1 MGFARHQVD
10 RTLRG
15 VGRSDRERASADDD
29 AVVAVVAYLAPRDG
43 RAFPC
48 LTAVDAVGVAR
59 TQAGP
64 DALRHGAS
72 VYDAV
77 SVLVGVALLLEK
89 REGVGPVYRDVF
101 EFGVVALVEHDGM
114 DAGVRLVGLDVHD
127 HQIPDLLAC
136 APRSVL
142 DGPEE
147 VVTELFECGV
157 VARVGGDAVALE
169 QACLRIVELH
179 AVGGQTGYGIPL
191 VDPDVEPASV
201 FGYGR
206 NLALRKAER
215 IVVDGQVA
223 QLHPHAVVKA
233 ERLLLIVADDR
244 RSVAVD
250 VDVGQVVELVRP
262 VVAHVERVGAFG
274 YFDEVPAFLPVE
286 DLVMILRRR
295 GCRETCG
302 GTENSQFFHLNR
314 VRCRSSS
321 AGIVRSSACT
331 PDSGSGFCSLRVRAW
346 APASRSCTVCNC
358 S

>member
-1 MGFARHQVD
+1 
-10 RTLRG
+10 
-15 VGRSDRERASADDD
+15 
-29 AVVAVVAYLAPRDG
+29 
-43 RAFPC
+43 
-48 LTAVDAVGVAR
+48 
-59 TQAGP
+59 
-64 DALRHGAS
+64 
-72 VYDAV
+72 
-77 SVLVGVALLLEK
+77 
-89 REGVGPVYRDVF
+89 
-101 EFGVVALVEHDGM
+101 M
-114 DAGVRLVGLDVHD
+114 DAGIWFVRFDVHD
-127 HQIPDLLAC
+127 YQIPDLLAC

-244 RSVAVD
+244 RSVAVN
-250 VDVGQVVELVRP
+250 VDIGQVVELVRP
-262 VVAHVERVGAFG
+262 IVTHVERIGAFG
-274 YFDEVPAFLPVE
+274 YFDEALAFLSVE
-286 DLVMILRRR
+286 DLV
-295 GCRETCG
+295 
-302 GTENSQFFHLNR
+302 
-314 VRCRSSS
+314 
-321 AGIVRSSACT
+321 
-331 PDSGSGFCSLRVRAW
+331 
-346 APASRSCTVCNC
+346 
-358 S
+358 